1 MEKSSMT
8 ESKDQRKGWL
18 KDLKVGD
25 KVFIVVSKGVLGT
38 KRVLTT
44 VEKITPT
51 GRIDAR
57 GTRFPPTGKIY
68 ANYVFTELEQATEQ
82 TIQEHVTNI
91 KKQRIINE
99 LTAKFN
105 SGVLKKMDLLDLE
118 VALSAFS
125 KYE

>member
-1 MEKSSMT
+1 MT

-25 KVFIVVSKGVLGT
+25 KVFFVISKGVLGT
-38 KRVLTT
+38 KRILTT

-51 GRIDAR
+51 GRIDVR

-82 TIQEHVTNI
+82 TIQEYVINI
-91 KKQRIINE
+91 KKQKIINE
-99 LTAKFN
+99 LTAKVN
-105 SGVLKKMDLLDLE
+105 SGVLNKMDLLDLE
-118 VALSAFS
+118 VALGAFS

>member
-1 MEKSSMT
+1 MT

-25 KVFIVVSKGVLGT
+25 KVFIVISKGALGT
-38 KRVLTT
+38 KRILTT
-44 VEKITPT
+44 VEKITPI

-57 GTRFPPTGKIY
+57 GIRFPPTGEIY

-82 TIQEHVTNI
+82 TIQEHVIKI
-91 KKQRIINE
+91 KKQRIIKE
-99 LTAKFN
+99 LTAKVN
-105 SGVLKKMDLLDLE
+105 SGVLNKMDLLDLE
-118 VALSAFS
+118 VALGAFS